1 MFCSN
6 CGRELPGETK
16 FCQEC
21 GAVQD
26 PPVSNRSIDVSM
38 ANGNGAAYTAE
49 TKRTIPNLT
58 VWAILAT
65 GLCCMPIGGLSIYF
79 AVKAKG
85 LADKG
90 KFQAAEAANRS
101 AVIAIVIAVILGF
114 VCSIIYVFASALE

>member
-6 CGRELPGETK
+6 CGRKLPGEAK

-21 GAVQD
+21 GAVQNL
-26 PPVSNRSIDVSM
+26 PVSNGSIDVSM
-38 ANGNGAAYTAE
+38 AKGNGTAYTTEA
-49 TKRTIPNLT
+49 KRTIPNLT

-65 GLCCMPIGGLSIYF
+65 GLCCVPIGGLSIYF
-79 AVKAKG
+79 AVRAKG

-90 KFQAAEAANRS
+90 EFQAAEAANKS